1 MDADKD
7 NPTRTLAD
15 NNGIVEN
22 HEQFSHGE
30 FPPSSTTDSTLVR
43 SSARPK
49 VPTDKMKEYRQ
60 QLLER
65 DFDAAQKA
73 CTKQVNRIQSLLA
86 DEVEISGLQQERGKL
101 QARMDDFAN
110 AHAALHDTLEG
121 EDKRIEQNNRYDSLN
136 HSNREA
142 LWSLN
147 ERISVLQS
155 AKDDRSSIYSS
166 RSKHSRTSKRSKTSG
181 ASSSSLQKR
190 AEMAARAA
198 RLGAEL
204 KFHDVETQ
212 KTAALKKHEDEIK
225 KLHLMKELAATQAEL
240 EAVTKIEE
248 ENCGEVSHVE
258 EGALPKDNCSEDHLE
273 RYLQSQLDSILQVPT
288 SSGMSPTP
296 NTGLNV
302 TLAPTSN
309 VKAPANVTFARS
321 SDLPKLHMS
330 TSEEPLQRSQ
340 SAISLNPFASTFTSA
355 ISPHVIPTKPI
366 PDEKLN
372 SPASN
377 PSVSSGEDLMQ
388 RLADL
393 LAQRQD
399 RDSLPRPEPEVFTG
413 NPLRYPNWVKSFET
427 FIERKTKDPSE
438 RLYYLGK
445 YTTGA
450 AKEAVSG
457 LLSLD
462 NVDAYSKA
470 KKILTNRFGNPFVV
484 ADAFRK
490 RINSWPKIQPNDG
503 QSLRK
508 FSDFLEHCNTAMKTI
523 QYLNVLNDPDENQK
537 IIQKL
542 PSYLVARW
550 SRVVDEWIAED
561 ELEEDSDT
569 PRTKGKQAKAGYP
582 PFAEF
587 CKFMRKEARVACNP
601 VTSPQALKMEE
612 AKDKVESGRL
622 KYNARDKGNFRA
634 RALATKSEEKD
645 GNTATDSSSK
655 RIICAFCKN
664 NHELDLCE
672 KFSKIALSERRKFV
686 QANALCWGCLKWG
699 HVYKECRGRKTC
711 RSCSRRHPTY
721 LHDDS
726 ATYHD
731 RIPDQESSESSRSN
745 PISHCIEVCS
755 MNSQTEPVSHSLI
768 VPVWLH
774 HEDSP
779 NNKLMV
785 YALLDDQSD
794 ACFIKQTALE
804 KLGVSGPEIQL
815 KLSTVLAQEAITSQ
829 KITGLV
835 VRGVNES
842 TEISLPRTYTRHIIP
857 ARRSQI
863 PRPETARKWSHLKRI
878 ADHLMPYR
886 DDLDVS
892 LLLGINC
899 ARAIKPREIIPGND
913 DDPYAKRTAL
923 GWGVIG
929 MVTPNTSECD
939 EESVGVNRIVTCEV
953 AFSPKKTCHFALKTS
968 TKEILSP
975 VQVNHMLEQDFNEK
989 KTEEQ
994 PLSYE
999 DRTFMGKVS
1008 SGIHQ
1013 RGDGHYEMPLP
1024 LKEELVALPNNKE
1037 VVLNRLSK
1045 LKRRLKT
1052 DSRYRKDYLAFMSDI
1067 IDRGYAE
1074 RVPAEEASLKNGRV
1088 WYIPHHGVYHPK
1100 KPEKIRVVFDCS
1112 VEFAGESLNRHL
1124 LQGPDLTNN
1133 LVGVLCRFRQD
1144 PVALMCDIEGM
1155 FHQVNVNPEHRNFL
1169 RFLWWENG
1177 NLHSEP
1183 IEFRMTVHLFG
1194 ATSSPGCANFALKK
1208 TASDYEGQY
1217 GTEAANFVKNDF
1229 YVDDGLKSVSTPE
1242 VAISLVKNTKSLCEK
1257 GGFNLHKFI
1266 SNHKAVIDTIPH
1278 EDRSKDL
1285 QNLDITKDTLPVER
1299 ALGVQWCVE
1308 SDTLQFRVELKDQPL
1323 TRRGILSTVSS
1334 VFDPLGML
1342 APLILVGKTILQELC
1357 RDGADWD
1364 DKVPEPL
1371 RGRWE
1376 KWRADLPL
1384 LSNLKIPRCYKP
1396 EGFGELKS
1404 VELHHFSDASKDA
1417 YGQCSYV
1424 KLIDHSDQIHCS
1436 LVMAKSRVAPLKLVT
1451 IPRLELTAALVS
1463 VKTSAILQRELEYD
1477 QITEVFWT
1485 DSKVVIGYISND
1497 ARRFHVFV
1505 ANRVQ
1510 QIRDHTL
1517 PNQWKYV
1524 ETEKNPADDASR
1536 GQNAQNL
1543 IENSRWW
1550 NGPEFLWKPLEDQSP
1565 LDGAEP
1571 MCISPDDPE
1580 VKKIST
1586 MTTQTQ
1592 ECFSLPERLKYFSS
1606 WYRAKQ
1612 AVAVCLRLQKRYRIG
1627 LKGQGQVK
1635 AKEPQSKQK
1644 RMNQYIP
1651 VNTEELQ
1658 EAETEIVKS
1667 FQREEFQEEISLL
1680 RSRNSQQDSHD
1691 RASVRV
1697 MKKTTALYKLD
1708 PFLDENGVLRVGGRL
1723 KHADLASTVKH
1734 PVIIPKK
1741 GHVTGLI
1748 ISHCH
1753 DSVEHQGRGMTQ
1765 NRIRSSGFWII
1776 GGSSAISD
1784 YIAKCVCCRKLRGT
1798 VQEQKMADLP
1808 EDRVQSAP
1816 PFTYC
1821 AVDYFGPW
1829 YVKEGRRQLKRYG
1842 VLFTCMASRA
1852 VHLEV
1857 ANSLTTD
1864 SFINAYRRFVG
1875 RRGPVRQ
1882 IRSDQGTNFVGA
1894 RNELQEA
1901 LSELDHE
1908 KVRQELLKRNC
1919 DWVNYKMNVPHASHM
1934 GGAWE
1939 RQIRT
1944 VRNVLAAL
1952 LSSHGSQLDD
1962 ESLSTFMIEAEA
1974 IVNCRPLTVNDV
1986 NSPDCLDPLT
1996 PNQLLTMKSSVVLPP
2011 PGSFQRADLYSK
2023 KRWRRVQYLA
2033 NEFWIKWKASFLQSL
2048 QTRQKW
2054 VRTVRS
2060 LEVGDVVIIKD
2071 DNQPRNLWQLARVVQ
2086 TYPSDDGLVRKV
2098 KVQVADSSLDRSG
2111 SRTRSLVFLDR
2122 PVQKLVLLVRC
2133 NEN

>member
-1 MDADKD
+1 MDAVKD
-7 NPTRTLAD
+7 NLPDKRTDSDA
-15 NNGIVEN
+15 IVEN
-22 HEQFSHGE
+22 YEQLNDGV
-30 FPPSSTTDSTLVR
+30 FPPRSTTESTNTLDTVR
-43 SSARPK
+43 SRARPK
-49 VPTDKMKEYRQ
+49 VFTAKMKDYRQ

-73 CTKQVNRIQSLLA
+73 CVKQVKRIQLVLVGEA
-86 DEVEISGLQQERGKL
+86 EISDLQQERGKL
-101 QARMDDFAN
+101 EARMEDFAD
-110 AHAALHDTLEG
+110 AHAAIYDTLEC
-121 EDKRIEQNNRYDSLN
+121 EDKRIEQNTRYDSLN
-136 HSNREA
+136 HGNREA
-142 LWSLN
+142 LRSLN
-147 ERISVLQS
+147 EKISVLKA
-155 AKDDRSSIYSS
+155 AKDDHSSILSS
-166 RSKHSRTSKRSKTSG
+166 ASKHSRSSKRSKTSG
-181 ASSSSLQKR
+181 ASSSSLKKR

-198 RLGAEL
+198 RLEGEL
-204 KFHDVETQ
+204 KFHDVESQ

-225 KLHLMKELAATQAEL
+225 KLHMMKELAATQAEL
-240 EAVTKIEE
+240 EAVIKIEE
-248 ENCGEVSHVE
+248 ENYGDLGHVE
-258 EGALPKDNCSEDHLE
+258 ERPSLKDNCSEDLLE
-273 RYLQSQLDSILQVPT
+273 KYLQSQIDSILQVPVT
-288 SSGMSPTP
+288 SDLLPAPSTGSNVTSAPT
-296 NTGLNV
+296 LNV
-302 TLAPTSN
+302 EAPT
-309 VKAPANVTFARS
+309 NVTFTGS
-321 SDLPKLHMS
+321 SNLPRLRMS
-330 TSEEPLQRSQ
+330 TSEEPPQRSQ
-340 SAISLNPFASTFTSA
+340 ASSSLNPFASPFTTA
-355 ISPHVIPTKPI
+355 ISSHETPWKPV
-366 PDEKLN
+366 PDARLN
-372 SPASN
+372 SPISN
-377 PSVSSGEDLMQ
+377 PPVSSGVDLMQ

-393 LAQRQD
+393 LTQRQD

-438 RLYYLGK
+438 RLYYIGK

-462 NVDAYSKA
+462 NVDAYDKA
-470 KKILTNRFGNPFVV
+470 KKILTNRFGNPFTV

-542 PSYLVARW
+542 PNHLVIRW
-550 SRVVDEWIAED
+550 SRVVDEWIAVD
-561 ELEEDSDT
+561 ELEEDSHT
-569 PRTKGKQAKAGYP
+569 PRTDGKQTKAGYP

-587 CKFMRKEARVACNP
+587 CKFMRKEARIACNP
-601 VTSPQALKMEE
+601 VTSPQALRAEE
-612 AKDKVESGRL
+612 AKDKVTPGRS
-622 KYNARDKGNFRA
+622 KFNSQDKGDFRV
-634 RALATKSEEKD
+634 RTFATKSEEKS
-645 GNTATDSSSK
+645 GNVVADSSSK
-655 RIICAFCKN
+655 KIICAFCKN

-672 KFSKIALSERRKFV
+672 KFSQIALSERKKFV

-711 RSCSRRHPTY
+711 RRCSRRHPTY

-726 ATYHD
+726 VMNHD
-731 RIPDQESSESSRSN
+731 RVPDQVNSELSHSN
-745 PISHCIEVCS
+745 PISHCIEVCHL
-755 MNSQTEPVSHSLI
+755 NNHAEPVSHSLI

-774 HEDSP
+774 HEDNP
-779 NNKLMV
+779 GNKLMV

-794 ACFIKQTALE
+794 ACFIKQIALE

-815 KLSTVLAQEAITSQ
+815 KLSIVLAQEAIPSK
-829 KITGLV
+829 KISGLV
-835 VRGVNES
+835 VQGVNES
-842 TEISLPRTYTRHIIP
+842 TEISLPHAYTRHIIP

-863 PRPETARKWSHLKRI
+863 PRPETARKWPHLKRI

-892 LLLGINC
+892 LLLGMNC
-899 ARAIKPREIIPGND
+899 ARAIKPREVIPGND

-929 MVTPNTSECD
+929 MVTPGIDQCD
-939 EESVGVNRIVTCEV
+939 EESIGVSCTVTRDV
-953 AFSPKKTCHFALKTS
+953 QFSQRKMCHFAFKTIM
-968 TKEILSP
+968 KEVLSP
-975 VQVNHMLEQDFNEK
+975 IQVNCMFELDFNEK

-999 DRTFMGKVS
+999 DRKFMTKVS
-1008 SGIHQ
+1008 RGIHQ
-1013 RGDGHYEMPLP
+1013 RDDGHYEMPLP
-1024 LKEELVALPNNKE
+1024 LKEDLVTLPNNKE
-1037 VVLNRLSK
+1037 VALNRLGK
-1045 LKRRLKT
+1045 LKRRLIQ
-1052 DSRYRKDYLAFMSDI
+1052 DSRYRKDYLAFMKDI
-1067 IDRGYAE
+1067 IERGYAE
-1074 RVPAEEASLKNGRV
+1074 KVPAEEASLKDGHV

-1144 PVALMCDIEGM
+1144 PVAFMCDIEGM
-1155 FHQVNVNPEHRNFL
+1155 FHQVNVNPEHRNLL

-1177 NLHSEP
+1177 NLDSEP
-1183 IEFRMTVHLFG
+1183 IEYRMTVHLFG

-1217 GTEAANFVKNDF
+1217 GTEAANFVKNNF
-1229 YVDDGLKSVSTPE
+1229 YVDDGLKSVSAPE
-1242 VAISLVKNTKSLCEK
+1242 VAISLIKKTKSLCQK

-1266 SNHKAVIDTIPH
+1266 SNHKAVIGTIPH

-1285 QNLDITKDTLPVER
+1285 QTLDITKDILPVER
-1299 ALGVQWCVE
+1299 ALGVQWCIE

-1371 RGRWE
+1371 RSRWE
-1376 KWRADLPL
+1376 RWRADLPL
-1384 LSNLKIPRCYKP
+1384 LSSLKIPRCYKP
-1396 EGFGELKS
+1396 ESFGELKS

-1417 YGQCSYV
+1417 YGQCSY
-1424 KLIDHSDQIHCS
+1424 LRLTDHSDHIHCS
-1436 LVMAKSRVAPLKLVT
+1436 LVMAKSRVAPLKPVT

-1463 VKTSAILQRELEYD
+1463 VKTSSILQRELEYD
-1477 QITEVFWT
+1477 QITEVYWT
-1485 DSKVVIGYISND
+1485 DSKVVIGYINND

-1517 PNQWKYV
+1517 PNQWKFV
-1524 ETEKNPADDASR
+1524 ETDQNPADDASR
-1536 GQNAQNL
+1536 GQNVQNL
-1543 IENSRWW
+1543 IENWRWW
-1550 NGPEFLWKPLEDQSP
+1550 NGPEFLWKPLEDQSS

-1580 VKKIST
+1580 VKKISV

-1592 ECFSLPERLKYFSS
+1592 GCFSLPDRLKYFSS
-1606 WYRAKQ
+1606 WHRAKR
-1612 AVAVCLRLQKRYRIG
+1612 AVAVCLRLQKKYRSSS
-1627 LKGQGQVK
+1627 KGQHMVK
-1635 AKEPQSKQK
+1635 TEESKQK
-1644 RMNQYIP
+1644 KMHQYIP

-1658 EAETEIVKS
+1658 EAETEIVIGI
-1667 FQREEFQEEISLL
+1667 QREEFNDEIRLL
-1680 RSRNSQQDSHD
+1680 RFNNSQQGSGNRTSA
-1691 RASVRV
+1691 RA
-1697 MKKTTALYKLD
+1697 MKKNSNLYMLD

-1723 KHADLASTVKH
+1723 KHADLSTAVKY
-1734 PVIIPKK
+1734 PAILPRK
-1741 GHVTGLI
+1741 GHVTDLI

-1753 DSVEHQGRGMTQ
+1753 DSVEHQGRGMTH
-1765 NRIRSSGFWII
+1765 NKIRSSGFWII
-1776 GGSSAISD
+1776 GGSSAVSD
-1784 YIAKCVCCRKLRGT
+1784 HVAKCVRCRKLRGT

-1816 PFTYC
+1816 PFSYC

-1829 YVKEGRRQLKRYG
+1829 YVKEGRRELKRYG

-1857 ANSLTTD
+1857 ANSLTAD

-1875 RRGPVRQ
+1875 HRGPVRQ
-1882 IRSDQGTNFVGA
+1882 IHSDQGTNFVGA
-1894 RNELQEA
+1894 KNELQKA
-1901 LSELDHE
+1901 LSELDHV
-1908 KVRQELLKRNC
+1908 KIGQELLKRNC
-1919 DWVNYKMNVPHASHM
+1919 DWVDYKMNVPHASYM

-1939 RQIRT
+1939 RQIRS

-1952 LSSHGSQLDD
+1952 LSRHGSQLDD
-1962 ESLSTFMIEAEA
+1962 ESLSTFMVEAES
-1974 IVNCRPLTVNDV
+1974 IVNCRPLAVGDV
-1986 NSPDCLDPLT
+1986 SSPECLDPLT

-2011 PGSFQRADLYSK
+2011 PGSF
-2023 KRWRRVQYLA
+2023 
-2033 NEFWIKWKASFLQSL
+2033 
-2048 QTRQKW
+2048 
-2054 VRTVRS
+2054 
-2060 LEVGDVVIIKD
+2060 
-2071 DNQPRNLWQLARVVQ
+2071 
-2086 TYPSDDGLVRKV
+2086 
-2098 KVQVADSSLDRSG
+2098 
-2111 SRTRSLVFLDR
+2111 
-2122 PVQKLVLLVRC
+2122 
-2133 NEN
+2133 